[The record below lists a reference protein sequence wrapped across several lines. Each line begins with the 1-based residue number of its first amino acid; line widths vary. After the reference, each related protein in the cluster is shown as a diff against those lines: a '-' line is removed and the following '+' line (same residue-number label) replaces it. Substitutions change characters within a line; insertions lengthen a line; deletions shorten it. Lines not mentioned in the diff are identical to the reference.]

1 MSDSVDDYDYYQ
13 LLGVSPLATADQVRA
28 AFHRFAR
35 EHHPD
40 NFLGSL
46 EEAEQHTELYQLGSE
61 AYRILLDPM
70 KRKLYN
76 EGLEKGVLR
85 YSEDRAEEKRR
96 TIRPPG
102 GVTLR
107 SGKARAF
114 FARAHKAIKSED
126 WPQAKLNLKM
136 AIQNEP
142 DNEDL
147 KAKLAEVLEQMKSG

>member
-1 MSDSVDDYDYYQ
+1 MSDAADRYDYYQ
-13 LLGVSPLATADQVRA
+13 LLGVSPIANADQIRA

-35 EHHPD
+35 DHHPD
-40 NFLGSL
+40 NFLGSP
-46 EEAEQHTELYQLGSE
+46 EESAQHTEYYQLGSE
-61 AYRILLDPM
+61 AYRVLLDPT

-85 YSEDRAEEKRR
+85 YSEDRAEEKLR
-96 TIRPPG
+96 TVRPPG

-114 FARAHKAIKSED
+114 FSRAHRAMKSED
-126 WPQAKLNLKM
+126 WAQAKLNLQL
-136 AIQNEP
+136 ALQNEP

-147 KAKLAEVLEQMKSG
+147 KAKLEEVLERMKSR

>member
-1 MSDSVDDYDYYQ
+1 MSDAADQYDYYQ
-13 LLGVSPLATADQVRA
+13 LLGVTPVATADQIRN

-40 NFLGSL
+40 NFMGSP
-46 EEAEQHTELYQLGSE
+46 EESARHTSFYRLGSE
-61 AYRILLDPM
+61 AYRVLLDPM

-76 EGLEKGVLR
+76 EGLEKGELR
-85 YSEDRAEEKRR
+85 YSEDRTEEKRR
-96 TIRPPG
+96 TVRPPG

-114 FARAHKAIKSED
+114 FSRAHRAIKSED
-126 WPQAKLNLKM
+126 WPQAKLNLQM

-142 DNEDL
+142 DNADL
-147 KAKLAEVLEQMKSG
+147 KAKLEEVLERMKSR

>member
-1 MSDSVDDYDYYQ
+1 MSDAADRFDYYQ
-13 LLGVSPLATADQVRA
+13 LLGITPIASADQIRT

-40 NFLGSL
+40 NFVGSP
-46 EEAEQHTELYQLGSE
+46 EESARHTERYQLGSE
-61 AYRILLDPM
+61 AYRVLLDPV

-96 TIRPPG
+96 TVRPPG
-102 GVTLR
+102 GVMLR

-114 FARAHKAIKSED
+114 FSRAHRAIKSED
-126 WPQAKLNLKM
+126 WAQAKLNLQM

-142 DNEDL
+142 DNDDL
-147 KAKLAEVLEQMKSG
+147 KAKLEEVLERMKSR